1 MEAEQK
7 IEAEQK
13 METEQKQKKKNR
25 SFDIFLAILI
35 VGVIIGGYFYSQSL
49 VKPVVNVNGTE
60 LTVNMTV
67 QELIDAGFAVD
78 DSMFDKGD
86 MDLDMQPDIPG
97 ESYTSTFYYLYAPD
111 QYGGYEYVNV
121 VFQVFNKDVNSTEF
135 KNSQIYS
142 YQYDPSFTFSKA
154 TVLIN
159 DIDFTNVTKEDAI
172 AAFEELGVKFDA
184 ADKEEFMSGERNI
197 IFGKSG
203 DYSYV
208 IETDYTDGTVTNI
221 EVKRNV

>member
-1 MEAEQK
+1 M
-7 IEAEQK
+7 EAEQK

-25 SFDIFLAILI
+25 SFDIFLVILI
-35 VGVIIGGYFYSQSL
+35 VGVIVGGYFYSQSL

-67 QELIDAGFAVD
+67 QELVDAGFAVD

-121 VFQVFNKDVNSTEF
+121 VFQEF

-154 TVLIN
+154 IVLIN

-221 EVKRNV
+221 EVNRNV